1 MLKCCLPTGAIDR
14 ESVESFKRRT
24 AAKLAGVRCPR
35 HRQAPR
41 LRFEGSDLKDIKVS
55 LSGCC
60 PKLME
65 LANQAIASCDK

>member
-1 MLKCCLPTGAIDR
+1 MLKCCLPTGAADCD
-14 ESVESFKRRT
+14 SVELFKRRT
-24 AAKLAGVRCPR
+24 AQKLAGVCCPR

-41 LRFEGSDLKDIKVS
+41 LRFEGSGLKDITVS

-65 LANQAIASCDK
+65 LANQAIAR

>member
-1 MLKCCLPTGAIDR
+1 MLKCCLSKAATDR
-14 ESVESFKRRT
+14 DSVESFKRHT

-41 LRFEGSDLKDIKVS
+41 LRFEGSGLKDITVS

-65 LANQAIASCDK
+65 LANQAIAQS